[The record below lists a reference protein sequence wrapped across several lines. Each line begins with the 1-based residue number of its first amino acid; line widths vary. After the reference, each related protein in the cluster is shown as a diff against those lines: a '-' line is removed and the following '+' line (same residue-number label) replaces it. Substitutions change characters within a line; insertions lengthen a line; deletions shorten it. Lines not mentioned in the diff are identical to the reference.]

1 MGPENKVEFTGGT
14 LYIISPSGRYQ
25 IMELMLSLIAAML
38 IGICITLVGIERD
51 LREILDNMHKFEE
64 EKEE

>member
-1 MGPENKVEFTGGT
+1 MG
-14 LYIISPSGRYQ
+14 
-25 IMELMLSLIAAML
+25 LMLSLIAAMS

-51 LREILDNMHKFEE
+51 LREILDNMHKCEAE

>member
-1 MGPENKVEFTGGT
+1 
-14 LYIISPSGRYQ
+14 
-25 IMELMLSLIAAML
+25 MELVFSFIAAMS

-64 EKEE
+64 EKKEE

>member
-1 MGPENKVEFTGGT
+1 
-14 LYIISPSGRYQ
+14 
-25 IMELMLSLIAAML
+25 MELMLSLIVAMS

-64 EKEE
+64 EEKEE